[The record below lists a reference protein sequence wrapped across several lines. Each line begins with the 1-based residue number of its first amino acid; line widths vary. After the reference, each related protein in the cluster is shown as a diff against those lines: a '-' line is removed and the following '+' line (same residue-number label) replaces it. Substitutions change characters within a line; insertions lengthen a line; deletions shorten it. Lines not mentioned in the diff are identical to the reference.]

1 MLSYSTPTYMYK
13 KTCETPLFKKIV
25 FWSFV
30 IMLQES
36 YIINDKWPMDLFN
49 IKISKFNE
57 VNKLEEGK
65 TLENLIS
72 WFFHATSIHI
82 CFVSYSFHA
91 ISICIEHAH
100 QPWKSKLC
108 LHLVFYAPKTHIS
121 KIHQLTNPWWM

>member
-1 MLSYSTPTYMYK
+1 MLSSSTPTYMHK
-13 KTCETPLFKKIV
+13 KACETQLFKKNVIQKI
-25 FWSFV
+25 V
-30 IMLQES
+30 IMLLES

-65 TLENLIS
+65 TLENLIY

-91 ISICIEHAH
+91 ISICIEHVF
-100 QPWKSKLC
+100 QLSKSKLY
-108 LHLVFYAPKTHIS
+108 LHFISYAPKAHIS
-121 KIHQLTNPWWM
+121 KTHQLTNPWWM